1 MCIGLPMKVLET
13 APGYSICDWVGERR
27 RIDTRLIDE
36 HSPGDWLL
44 VFIDTAREIISEER
58 ARLVSNALLAIEQ
71 ASRGIT
77 DIDHLFPDLAGR
89 EPQLP
94 DFLRTTATPAKE
106 SR

>member
-1 MCIGLPMKVLET
+1 MCIGLPMQVIET
-13 APGYSICDWVGERR
+13 GPGYSVCDWCGERR
-27 RIDTRLIDE
+27 RVDTRLIDE
-36 HSPGDWLL
+36 PTPGDWLL

-94 DFLRTTATPAKE
+94 EFLRTPAATGK
-106 SR
+106 SDR